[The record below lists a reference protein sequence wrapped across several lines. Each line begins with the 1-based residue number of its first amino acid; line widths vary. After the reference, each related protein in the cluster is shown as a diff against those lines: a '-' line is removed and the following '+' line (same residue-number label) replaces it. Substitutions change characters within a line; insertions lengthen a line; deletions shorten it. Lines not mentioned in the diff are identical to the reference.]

1 MDGVTGTL
9 NSKEVQIIGIGST
22 ARGTNLP
29 GAGDYD
35 FAIKISDY
43 RLVKKI
49 NDELRNRISSE
60 EGLTVING
68 KDIRGAKINVLVNG
82 ELLEVD
88 MDGTYSPKSLA
99 FEYSPDECVNDRLHS
114 IEEQH
119 PGASKYV
126 RAQIVLA
133 KAMLKD
139 LGIYKRRTS
148 PGGGQLG
155 GFGGIGVEN
164 WILQNGGSLEQAMET
179 LVDASRGPDGK
190 VLGRDEFAEKYTI
203 YEYGH
208 NHMSAERTHEV
219 DGQLETPS
227 YVPLTHSN
235 YTCGFTAAGI
245 QNATKNFE
253 EFLEGKTLGQ
263 KAKDFVK
270 GGADK
275 VGKAG
280 SRLWQSLFQPR
291 EIVSN
296 RPALLTN
303 YPKMKNLCHKYS
315 GEISN
320 IKKKDEVNANH
331 DLDI

>member
-1 MDGVTGTL
+1 
-9 NSKEVQIIGIGST
+9 
-22 ARGTNLP
+22 
-29 GAGDYD
+29 
-35 FAIKISDY
+35 
-43 RLVKKI
+43 
-49 NDELRNRISSE
+49 
-60 EGLTVING
+60 
-68 KDIRGAKINVLVNG
+68 
-82 ELLEVD
+82 

-133 KAMLKD
+133 KAILKD

-148 PGGGQLG
+148 LGGGQLG

-190 VLGRDEFAEKYTI
+190 VLNHTDFAEKYTI

-227 YVPLTHSN
+227 YVPATHPN
-235 YTCGFTAAGI
+235 YTCGFTDDGI
-245 QNATKNFE
+245 QKASENFEKFLGEKNF
-253 EFLEGKTLGQ
+253 GQ
-263 KAKDFVK
+263 KAKDFAK
-270 GGADK
+270 GVATN

-280 SRLWQSLFQPR
+280 SRLCQSFFQSR

-303 YPKMKNLCHKYS
+303 YPKMKNWCHKYS
-315 GEISN
+315 GQISN
-320 IKKKDEVNANH
+320 VRKKDKTNANQ